1 MKLVKH
7 IVCLLVLMMA
17 WLPTV
22 GAEANESQ
30 SINAS
35 EIVLEHIKDTYDWHV
50 TEIGDRSIVIN
61 LPVIVKS
68 STGWHVFSTAEFAH
82 EPDAKGYR
90 MGPAQLAIAT
100 RGEHAGKV
108 VELQGEKEV
117 LPFDISITK
126 TVAVMFINVVIL
138 LLCILLPARWYRRHK
153 ASDAA
158 PGGFTGLVENL
169 GAVKEPNVEKLLAAE
184 PDFVL
189 GSTKTAANVEL
200 LDLLERSGIG
210 VAYFDISSLRVRL
223 LWTIAVIISCGTSA

>member
-158 PGGFTGLVENL
+158 PGGFTGLVEML
-169 GAVKEPNVEKLLAAE
+169 VMYVEDNIIKPGVGEEGYEKYSPYLMTCFFFILVCNIMGVIPFP
-184 PDFVL
+184 PD
-189 GSTKTAANVEL
+189 
-200 LDLLERSGIG
+200 
-210 VAYFDISSLRVRL
+210 RVM
-223 LWTIAVIISCGTSA
+223 

>member
-50 TEIGDRSIVIN
+50 TDIGDRSIVIN

-108 VELQGEKEV
+108 VELQG
-117 LPFDISITK
+117 
-126 TVAVMFINVVIL
+126 
-138 LLCILLPARWYRRHK
+138 RRK
-153 ASDAA
+153 CCR
-158 PGGFTGLVENL
+158 
-169 GAVKEPNVEKLLAAE
+169 
-184 PDFVL
+184 
-189 GSTKTAANVEL
+189 ST
-200 LDLLERSGIG
+200 SP
-210 VAYFDISSLRVRL
+210 SQRL
-223 LWTIAVIISCGTSA
+223 WR